1 MIDRGGWARS
11 ALTVIALAGL
21 VACKP
26 PKGLGEGPPK
36 VDEQTALLPTF
47 VPAAL
52 AERSP
57 SGLDLTS
64 LAQDV
69 APEPPPKPTLP
80 APALIEH
87 SPVGET
93 GDYASIEFRFN
104 RPIVPLGERERLDPA
119 QLGLTITPNIA
130 GELYFA
136 EPTRLVF
143 APADALPPA
152 QIFTVRLDARL
163 HAVDG
168 PEFEAKANFSFSTP
182 GPQVSMWP
190 TADDMMQSDNVY
202 HWKAGVRL
210 DSGGDVR
217 LDQLADHLRVAAIDE
232 QGRSTP
238 QAFSLRKAKR
248 TQWGYSDGEFELVPK
263 TRWPAGSEVVVT
275 IDAGLKGRRGPKT
288 MGYDETL
295 SFRVAAGVEITSVS
309 CLQASYADGCELGP
323 ILVSFSAPVRRREAE
338 RVDVSPATRGFDT
351 LATDRLYDYD
361 DSKPRDAYWSIL
373 AWGDYGLGGE
383 YEVTIDPSLRD
394 IHGQPLVG
402 EREYEIEFV
411 EPPPSLALA
420 SAQGTLVLAKSPRVG
435 IESRHVETLRV
446 RTALLDDAA
455 LERALELPLA
465 DVPWPS
471 GRHDQTDDTLAPSFQ
486 GSYGW
491 ASTEL
496 DLGKFTGNQP
506 GALLFEIGV
515 ESLLPRAAN
524 RSLPP
529 LAAQRGLVQISDLG
543 VSLVGSLP
551 GGAVRVANVTS
562 DKPIAG
568 AEIELVLEAGGERK
582 ILGNTDAEGLL
593 ALPSSSELPSTAML
607 RARKGNDEL
616 LVDIGSLTMAGSTQP
631 GLRVGESLRAAITSE
646 RKLYKPGES
655 VRVIGWASIESPYE
669 LSGLRRLP
677 AKTEVEVSLRDVHGE
692 VVATRR
698 VRAKPH
704 GKFWATLPIPAQGS
718 LGDYVVSAVL
728 LGNTQQTAIEVKD
741 FVAPEFEVTAEAA
754 KPDIHHGETTKVDVN
769 ARYYFGGPVKIVRAR
784 ETVECSQAD
793 YRPPGLE
800 PQWSIAPRR
809 EQWWGRAASLPSIVT
824 LAQAAEHGHVE
835 SSFGARGVDP
845 QRPAHCTYSI
855 ALADATQREVGA
867 EASAW
872 VHPRF
877 YLAAKLPWSVEANQT
892 LDIPLATLDFDG
904 SPLPVDT
911 LTVTITR
918 RWSEPEWVK
927 EGGEKVFAG
936 WRERSEVLAP
946 CKTAARSG
954 AATCSFAK
962 LQPGSYE
969 VRVRADDGKG
979 YVPTIEGWFWVP
991 EPDQASMF
999 TWSRTPVST
1008 LAIEVDKQ
1016 NAKPG
1021 ERVRARVRA
1030 PWSSGKGVVMLAKGG
1045 LHELR
1050 RFTLEQGSAEL
1061 EFTAS
1066 DAWIPGVELW
1076 AMMVQ
1081 PGNATT
1087 HPRVVTSSARIE
1099 LSNASRHLAV
1109 NVEIPS
1115 EARAGETLPIV
1126 VQARDLHGQPVRGH
1140 VSVWAVDEA
1149 VLALAPLT
1157 LPSFV
1162 DAFTVKLGA
1171 GLAFANGYG
1180 ALLFPYVARA
1190 DLYQPMHFHV
1200 GWAHD
1205 EDGLGGLGLMGYGS
1219 GYGSGGGGSLYG
1231 AGGRASASS
1240 GMPMPARSKF
1250 SSAPIFIG
1258 DAELGPEG
1266 RATLSGELPDNLT
1279 TFRVTAV
1286 VSSPLPEQDVEARF
1300 GSSDA
1305 RVRVTKPVIV
1315 RSALPR
1321 ILRPGDRAEVG
1332 VLVDNLRA
1340 GAGEVEVEVALLDAE
1355 GKLELIGKPRA
1366 RLSIGAGEQVR
1377 VPFEVRALAT
1387 GTPRFEARATVHPR
1401 EGKREGDALVLPLP
1415 IEAERT
1421 LSDRVAVY
1429 GTMDER
1435 VALLPFELPD
1445 EVDPAYGGLSVS
1457 ISATMLSDLE
1467 DAVAYL
1473 VAYPH
1478 GCVEQTSSSLL
1489 PLIPLGR
1496 LAADYPLGIDDLDDY
1511 VAVGIRR
1518 LESMQLANGG
1528 FAYWPGGREASRYG
1542 SAYATWVLVQAAR
1555 SGYDVPD
1562 AMLERALAY
1571 LSNEVA
1577 QWESAVAPPRS
1588 HDIEITLALAALA
1601 NTRSAPASAL
1611 DKLFERRMPMPLFT
1625 KAMLALALAQQ
1636 DASDPRAAQ
1645 LLGELRSFVDEREA
1659 SARVE
1664 GPEALWTWYWDSHVR
1679 SSALVLMA
1687 MLTIDP
1693 QHALVPKLARGLL
1706 DARKAGRWSNTQ
1718 ENAYALLA
1726 LADYAAIYEAD
1737 EPHFQ
1742 ARVWLDRQALA
1753 RVDVEGR
1760 SFDVQEGFTPMA
1772 ELLPAKRRAAT
1783 ASELLLER
1791 AGVGRMYY
1799 RVGLEWVSTAS
1810 ELPARSE
1817 GLAITRSLRNAAGT
1831 IAEGQDIATGD
1842 LLALDVTLDTRSEL
1856 THVAVELPLPAGLEA
1871 IDLELGKGS
1880 AAMKISGNR
1889 AHWVNHQELRR
1900 DRALVFADR
1909 LAPGTHVTTIFVRA
1923 TTPGEYVMPPGTA
1936 EMMYYPEV
1944 YGRTSSRR
1952 VSVR

>member
-11 ALTVIALAGL
+11 VLTMIALAG
-21 VACKP
+21 VIACKP

-52 AERSP
+52 AERGA

-64 LAQDV
+64 LAQDG
-69 APEPPPKPTLP
+69 APEPPPPPQLP
-80 APALIEH
+80 PPALIEH

-93 GDYASIEFRFN
+93 GDYANIEFRFN

-119 QLGLTITPNIA
+119 QLGLEITPKLA

-152 QIFTVRLDARL
+152 QIFEVRLDARL
-163 HAVDG
+163 QAVDG
-168 PEFEAKANFSFSTP
+168 PAFAAKAAFSFSTP
-182 GPQVSMWP
+182 GPRVSMWP
-190 TADDMMQSDNVY
+190 TSDDMMQGDGIY

-217 LDQLADHLRVAAIDE
+217 LDQLEDHLRVTALDE
-232 QGRSTP
+232 QGRATP

-248 TQWGYSDGEFELVPK
+248 TAWGYEDGEFELVPK
-263 TRWPAGSEVVVT
+263 TRWPAGREIVVT
-275 IDAGLKGRRGPKT
+275 IDADLRGRRGPKT
-288 MGYDETL
+288 MGYEESL
-295 SFRVAAGVEITSVS
+295 SFRVAEGVEVTSVS
-309 CLQASYADGCELGP
+309 CMQGSYADGCEIGP
-323 ILVSFSAPVRRREAE
+323 IVVSFSAPIRRRDAK
-338 RVDVSPATRGFDT
+338 RVAVSPGSRGYDT
-351 LATDRLYDYD
+351 LATDRVYDH
-361 DSKPRDAYWSIL
+361 DSSKARDAYWSVL
-373 AWGDYGLGGE
+373 AWGDYAVGGH

-394 IHGQPLVG
+394 IHGQPLAG
-402 EREYEIEFV
+402 EREFEVDFV

-420 SAQGTLVLAKSPRVG
+420 SSRGTLVLAKSPRVG

-446 RTALLDDAA
+446 RAAVLDDAA
-455 LERALELPLA
+455 LERALELSLA
-465 DVPWPS
+465 EVPWPKQ
-471 GRHDQTDDTLAPSFQ
+471 RHDDTLAPRIQ

-496 DLGKFTGNQP
+496 DLGKFTGQRP
-506 GALLFEIGV
+506 GAVLFEVGV

-524 RSLPP
+524 RALPG

-551 GGAVRVANVTS
+551 GGAVRVADVTS
-562 DKPIAG
+562 DKPIVG
-568 AEIELVLEAGGERK
+568 AEIELVLAPGGERK
-582 ILGNTDAEGLL
+582 QLGKTDAEGLL
-593 ALPSSSELPSTAML
+593 ALPSSSELPAAAML
-607 RARKGNDEL
+607 RARKGDDAL
-616 LVDIGSLTMAGSTQP
+616 LVDIGSLASGGTAAE
-631 GLRVGESLRAAITSE
+631 GLRVGETLRAAITSE

-655 VRVIGWASIESPYE
+655 IRVIGWASVASPYE

-677 AKTEVEVSLRDVHGE
+677 AKTAVDVTLRDVHGE

-698 VRAKPH
+698 VHTKAH
-704 GKFWATLPIPAQGS
+704 GKFWATLPIPARGS
-718 LGDYVVSAVL
+718 LGDYSVSATL
-728 LGNTQQTAIEVKD
+728 LGSTQTAAIEVKD

-754 KPDIHHGETTKVDVN
+754 ATDIHHGETTKVDVN

-809 EQWWGRAASLPSIVT
+809 EQWHGRSGMIPNLVALGPS
-824 LAQAAEHGHVE
+824 AEHGHVE

-845 QRPAHCTYSI
+845 QRPAHCTYAI

-877 YLAAKLPWSVEANQT
+877 YLAAKLPWSVEANAT
-892 LDIPLATLDFDG
+892 LDIPLVTLDFDG
-904 SPLPVDT
+904 SPLPVDA
-911 LTVTITR
+911 LSVALTR

-927 EGGEKVFAG
+927 EDGEKVFAG

-946 CKTAARSG
+946 CQTAARSG
-954 AATCSFAK
+954 AATCTFANLK
-962 LQPGSYE
+962 PGSYE
-969 VRVRADDGKG
+969 VRVRADDGQG

-991 EPDQASMF
+991 EPDQHAF
-999 TWSRTPVST
+999 AWSSAPVST
-1008 LAIEVDKQ
+1008 LAIEVDEP
-1016 NAKPG
+1016 NPKPG

-1050 RFTLEQGSAEL
+1050 RFTLVQGSAEL
-1061 EFTAS
+1061 EFEAG

-1081 PGNATT
+1081 PGTALT
-1087 HPRVVTSSARIE
+1087 HPRVVTSSARVQ
-1099 LSNASRHLAV
+1099 LSNATRHLDV
-1109 NVEIPS
+1109 GVEIPS

-1126 VQARDLHGQPVRGH
+1126 VHARDQHDQPVRGH

-1162 DAFTVKLGA
+1162 DTFTVELGA

-1180 ALLFPYVARA
+1180 ALMFPYVAQA
-1190 DLYQPMHFHV
+1190 DLYAPMHFYV

-1205 EDGLGGLGLMGYGS
+1205 ENGLGGLGLIGYGS
-1219 GYGSGGGGSLYG
+1219 GYGAGGG
-1231 AGGRASASS
+1231 AFGGHTVRTPSVSP

-1258 DAELGPEG
+1258 DAELGPDG
-1266 RATLSGELPDNLT
+1266 RVSLHGELPDNLT

-1286 VSSPLPEQDVEARF
+1286 VSATLPEGDVEARF

-1445 EVDPAYGGLSVS
+1445 DVDPAYGGLSVS
-1457 ISATMLSDLE
+1457 ISATMLGDLE

-1473 VAYPH
+1473 VTYPH
-1478 GCVEQTSSSLL
+1478 GCLEQTSSSLL

-1496 LAADYPLGIDDLDDY
+1496 LAADYPLGIADVDDY

-1571 LSNEVA
+1571 LSGEVA
-1577 QWESAVAPPRS
+1577 QWESATAPMRS
-1588 HDIEITLALAALA
+1588 HDIEIALALAALA
-1601 NTRSAPASAL
+1601 NMRSAPPSAL

-1625 KAMLALALAQQ
+1625 KAVLALALAQQ
-1636 DASDPRAAQ
+1636 DASDPRAAA

-1659 SARVE
+1659 SARIESSE
-1664 GPEALWTWYWDSHVR
+1664 GLWTWYWDSHVR

-1687 MLTIDP
+1687 MLAIEP
-1693 QHALVPKLARGLL
+1693 EHALAPKLARGLL

-1742 ARVWLDRQALA
+1742 ARVWLDREALA
-1753 RVDVEGR
+1753 RVDVAGR
-1760 SFDVQEGFTPMA
+1760 SFEVQEGFTPMA

-1810 ELPARSE
+1810 DLPARSE
-1817 GLAITRSLRNAAGT
+1817 GLAITRSLRNVQGT
-1831 IAEGQDIATGD
+1831 IADDQAIATGD
-1842 LLALDVTLDTRSEL
+1842 LLALDVTLETRSEL

-1889 AHWVNHQELRR
+1889 AHWVSHQELRR
-1900 DRALVFADR
+1900 DRAVVFADR
-1909 LAPGTHVTTIFVRA
+1909 LAPGTHVTTVFVRA

>member
-1 MIDRGGWARS
+1 MIDHGWWVRGG
-11 ALTVIALAGL
+11 LTMLGLAGL
-21 VACKP
+21 IACKP

-36 VDEQTALLPTF
+36 VDEQTALLATF

-52 AERSP
+52 AERGA

-64 LAQDV
+64 IAHDGV
-69 APEPPPKPTLP
+69 PEPPPKPQLP
-80 APALIEH
+80 PPAMLEH
-87 SPVGET
+87 SPIGET
-93 GDYASIEFRFN
+93 GDYANIEFRFN
-104 RPIVPLGERERLDPA
+104 RPVVPLGERERLDPA
-119 QLGLTITPNIA
+119 QLGLTITPSIA

-143 APADALPPA
+143 APNDALPPA
-152 QIFTVRLDARL
+152 QIYEVRLDARL
-163 HAVDG
+163 QAVDG
-168 PEFEAKANFSFSTP
+168 PAFDAKASFSFSTP
-182 GPQVSMWP
+182 GPRVSMWP
-190 TADDMMQSDNVY
+190 NSADAMQSGDVY
-202 HWKAGVRL
+202 HWKSGVRL

-217 LDQLADHLRVAAIDE
+217 LEQLAKHLHVEAIDE
-232 QGRSTP
+232 QGRTRP
-238 QAFSLRKAKR
+238 QEFSLRKAKR
-248 TQWGYSDGEFELVPK
+248 SRWGYDDGEFELAPK
-263 TRWPAGSEVVVT
+263 TRWPAGSEIVVRV
-275 IDAGLKGRRGPKT
+275 DANLKGRRGPKPI
-288 MGYDETL
+288 GYEETL
-295 SFRVAAGVEITSVS
+295 SFRVAAGVEVSSVS
-309 CLQASYADGCELGP
+309 CYQQTYTDGCEIGP
-323 ILVSFSAPVRRREAE
+323 ILVNFSAPVQRRSAKL
-338 RVDVSPATRGFDT
+338 VDVSPDSRGFDT
-351 LATDRLYDYD
+351 LAFDRLHDYD
-361 DSKPRDAYWSIL
+361 ANQPRDAYWSIL
-373 AWGDYGLGGE
+373 AWGDYSLGGR

-394 IHGQPLVG
+394 IHGQPLTG
-402 EREYEIEFV
+402 EHEFQIDFV
-411 EPPPSLALA
+411 EPPPSLVLA
-420 SAQGTLVLAKSPRVG
+420 SARGTLVLAKSPRVG
-435 IESRHVETLRV
+435 IETRHVETLRV
-446 RTALLDDAA
+446 RAAVLDDAA
-455 LERALELPLA
+455 LERALELPIGEVA
-465 DVPWPS
+465 WPK
-471 GRHDQTDDTLAPSFQ
+471 GGHDAALAPSFQ
-486 GSYGW
+486 GNYGW

-496 DLGKFTGNQP
+496 DLGKFTGNRP
-506 GALLFEIGV
+506 GAVLFEVGV
-515 ESLLPRAAN
+515 ESLLPRARN
-524 RSLPP
+524 RPLPELP
-529 LAAQRGLVQISDLG
+529 AQRGLVQISDLG
-543 VSLVGSLP
+543 VSIVGSLP
-551 GGAVRVANVTS
+551 GGAVRVADVTS

-568 AEIELVLEAGGERK
+568 AEIELVLAPGGERK
-582 ILGNTDAEGLL
+582 RLGKTDAEGLL
-593 ALPSSSELPSTAML
+593 ALPSSSELPSSAML
-607 RARKGNDEL
+607 RARKGDDAL
-616 LVDIGSLTMAGSTQP
+616 LVDVGGLASGGSAVA
-631 GLRVGESLRAAITSE
+631 GLRVGESVRAAITSE

-655 VRVIGWASIESPYE
+655 VRVIGWASIASPYE

-677 AKTEVEVSLRDVHGE
+677 SKTEVEVVLRDVHGE
-692 VVATRR
+692 VVATRK

-704 GKFWATLPIPAQGS
+704 GKFWATLPIPAHGS
-718 LGDYVVSAVL
+718 LGDYTVGATL
-728 LGNTQQTAIEVKD
+728 LGSTQQVGIEVKD

-769 ARYYFGGPVKIVRAR
+769 ARYYFGGPVKLVRAR
-784 ETVECSQAD
+784 ETVECHQAD
-793 YRPPGLE
+793 YRPPGLD
-800 PQWSIAPRR
+800 PQWSVAPGR
-809 EQWWGRAASLPSIVT
+809 EQWWGRAGSIPSFVA
-824 LAQAAEHGHVE
+824 LGPSAEHGHVE
-835 SSFGARGVDP
+835 SSFGSRSVDEH
-845 QRPAHCTYSI
+845 RPAHCTYAI

-877 YLAAKLPWSVEANQT
+877 YLAAQLPWSVEANAA

-904 SPLPVDT
+904 SPLPVDA
-911 LTVTITR
+911 VSVAITR

-927 EGGEKVFAG
+927 EDGEKVFAG

-946 CKTAARSG
+946 CKTDTRSG
-954 AATCSFAK
+954 PATCSFAK

-969 VRVRADDGKG
+969 VRVRADDKG
-979 YVPTIEGWFWVP
+979 YAPTIEGWFWVP
-991 EPDQASMF
+991 EPDQPNYF
-999 TWSRTPVST
+999 TWSSTPVAT
-1008 LAIEVDKQ
+1008 LAIELDKPKP
-1016 NAKPG
+1016 KPG

-1030 PWSSGKGVVMLAKGG
+1030 PWASGKGVVMLAKGG

-1061 EFTAS
+1061 EFTAT
-1066 DAWIPGVELW
+1066 DAWIPGVELH
-1076 AMMVQ
+1076 AMMIQ
-1081 PGNATT
+1081 PGTALT
-1087 HPRVVTSSARIE
+1087 HPRVVTSSARVE
-1099 LSNASRHLAV
+1099 LSNVTRRLDVH
-1109 NVEIPS
+1109 VEVPT

-1126 VQARDLHGQPVRGH
+1126 VQARDMQDQPVRGH

-1162 DAFTVKLGA
+1162 DAFTVELGA

-1180 ALLFPYVARA
+1180 ALMFPYVAQA
-1190 DLYQPMHFHV
+1190 DLYAPIHFV
-1200 GWAHD
+1200 PGWAED
-1205 EDGLGGLGLMGYGS
+1205 ELLGGLGLMGYGS
-1219 GYGSGGGGSLYG
+1219 GFGSGGASFSGRG
-1231 AGGRASASS
+1231 AASPSVR
-1240 GMPMPARSKF
+1240 GVPMPARSKF

-1266 RATLSGELPDNLT
+1266 IAKLSGELPDNLT

-1286 VSSPLPEQDVEARF
+1286 VSAPLPAQDVEARF
-1300 GSSDA
+1300 GSSDT

-1355 GKLELIGKPRA
+1355 GKLELLGKPKA
-1366 RLSIGAGEQVR
+1366 RLAIGAGEQVR
-1377 VPFEVRALAT
+1377 VPFEVRALTT

-1415 IEAERT
+1415 IEPERT

-1435 VALLPFELPD
+1435 VALLPFELPTD
-1445 EVDPAYGGLSVS
+1445 VDPAFGGLSVS
-1457 ISATMLSDLE
+1457 IGSTLLGGLE

-1473 VAYPH
+1473 VTYPH
-1478 GCVEQTSSSLL
+1478 GCLEQTSSSLL
-1489 PLIPLGR
+1489 PLVPLGR
-1496 LAADYPLGIDDLDDY
+1496 LAATYPLGITDVDEY

-1518 LESMQLANGG
+1518 LESMQLPNGG

-1571 LSNEVA
+1571 LAGEVT
-1577 QWESAVAPPRS
+1577 QWQAHTAPARS
-1588 HDIEITLALAALA
+1588 HDIEIALALAALA
-1601 NTRSAPASAL
+1601 SMQAAPPEAL

-1625 KAMLALALAQQ
+1625 KAMLALALVHQTP
-1636 DASDPRAAQ
+1636 DDPRADQ

-1659 SARVE
+1659 SARIE
-1664 GPEALWTWYWDSHVR
+1664 GDGELWTWYWDSHIR

-1693 QHALVPKLARGLL
+1693 EHALVPKLARGLL

-1726 LADYAAIYEAD
+1726 LADYAAVYEAD

-1772 ELLPAKRRAAT
+1772 ELLGAKRHAAP

-1799 RVGLEWVSTAS
+1799 RVGLEWTSTAAD
-1810 ELPARSE
+1810 LPARSE
-1817 GLAITRSLRNAAGT
+1817 GLAITHALRNVQGT
-1831 IAEGQDIATGD
+1831 IADDQVIATGD
-1842 LLALDVTLDTRSEL
+1842 LLALDVTLETRSEL
-1856 THVAVELPLPAGLEA
+1856 THVAVDLPLPAGLEA

-1900 DRALVFADR
+1900 DRAVVFADR

-1923 TTPGEYVMPPGTA
+1923 TTPGEYLMPPGTA